1 MAATT
6 KLVVGATTY
15 TLSGDGATILGCRY
29 FPSTPGEGDERLVE
43 TCTLTLDGT
52 AAAVRGTVQAL
63 GRGLLEARRRAESG
77 YGADVFV
84 RYTAASGE
92 EEYRSRVYGG
102 RLVWPEEADRRR
114 LGGPVE
120 VGLIWE
126 RDPFWED
133 VDLVELALTNGNGS
147 AVTGGLGI
155 YNHDDG
161 GAGHDNYVEIDAAY
175 ALGDLPGALKIELT
189 NTIGAGQDYGNVYV
203 GHNWGDEPFD
213 RILEAEHGSGGSST
227 GSAAASGGYYHTLTV
242 PTSYSGAIWSYLL
255 SNLELDAFAGRPAA
269 LLARF
274 QASPTSGITMYWR
287 LTNSSVEVYRS
298 PEIVLGLSQVQLTGV
313 LRLPPA
319 LRLMED
325 LSSLQLDLFA
335 RHGSGTT
342 LQLDFV
348 QLTPTDGFRR
358 LYTLAG
364 SPSVTFSNGGVL
376 GMDDSEGED
385 RIYWYGSGK
394 YFSLWS
400 AEGPPVR
407 LEPGKTQRL
416 YFLHDE
422 QSYASNIADTWDV
435 QVWTRAR
442 RSTI

>member
-1 MAATT
+1 MATT
-6 KLVVGATTY
+6 KLVYGATTY

-29 FPSTPGEGDERLVE
+29 FPSTPVGEDERVTE

-52 AAAVRGTVQAL
+52 AAAVRGTVQAIRL
-63 GRGLLEARRRAESG
+63 GLLGAARRAKLG
-77 YGADVFV
+77 YGDDVFV
-84 RYTAASGE
+84 LYTAASGE

-102 RLVWPEEADRRR
+102 KLVWPENVDRRR

-120 VGLIWE
+120 VGLIWD
-126 RDPFWED
+126 RNGYWED
-133 VDLVELALTNGNGS
+133 VDLVELPLTNGNGT

-155 YNHDDG
+155 QNHDDAT
-161 GAGHDNYVEIDAAY
+161 AGHDNYVEIDDGN

-189 NTIGAGQDYGNVYV
+189 NTIGASQDYGNMWV
-203 GHNWGDEPFD
+203 GHNFGDEPLN
-213 RILEAEHGSGGSST
+213 RILEAEAGSGGVNT
-227 GSAAASGGYYHTLTV
+227 ASAAASGGFYRALTV
-242 PTSYSGAIWSYLL
+242 PTSYSAAIWDFLL
-255 SNLELDAFAGRPAA
+255 SNTELDAFGGRPAA

-274 QASPTSGITMYWR
+274 QSSPTSGITMHWR

-298 PEIVLGLSQVQLTGV
+298 PEVVLGLSQLQLTGV

-325 LSSLQLDLFA
+325 MSSLQLSLYA
-335 RHGSGTT
+335 RHASGTT
-342 LQLDFV
+342 LNLDFV

-358 LYTLAG
+358 LYTLAS
-364 SPSVTFSNGGVL
+364 SPSVSFPNGGVL
-376 GMDDSEGED
+376 GMDDSDGED
-385 RIYWYGSGK
+385 RLYWFDGGK
-394 YFSLWS
+394 YYPLWS
-400 AEGPPVR
+400 AEGVPLR

-422 QSYASNIADTWDV
+422 QGYGSVIGDTWSV
-435 QVWTRAR
+435 RAWVRAR